1 MKTSFCIYTP
11 LQRIFYSLTIL
22 LFIIFSNQP
31 VFGQNDSITHSIG
44 VEGSIY
50 YGYRNLILNDPTYT
64 ELFEF
69 REAYEVPARGY
80 AAGLKYR
87 YQYNSK
93 IGFETGL
100 SYNIRGYD
108 ASESNSFQDS
118 DLFGGNA
125 QYFYFYNYL
134 DVPLLLNYHLSHLR
148 YNLFTSFGVS
158 TNFLLSAKERAVI
171 VYSDNSISDETNTL
185 DASLFNR
192 VNVQGIFRFGIDY
205 TPEGPYTFRIV
216 PIVQYSINDLTQNER
231 FNEHLFAVG
240 LNVGVFLN
248 F

>member
-1 MKTSFCIYTP
+1 MHYSLVLLFFLI
-11 LQRIFYSLTIL
+11 LSNQRIS
-22 LFIIFSNQP
+22 
-31 VFGQNDSITHSIG
+31 GQNDSIAHSIG
-44 VEGSIY
+44 AEGSVY
-50 YGYRNLILNDPTYT
+50 YGYRNLILNDPAYT
-64 ELFEF
+64 ELYKF
-69 REAYEVPARGY
+69 REAYEIPARGY
-80 AAGLKYR
+80 AVGLRYR
-87 YQYNSK
+87 YQYSSK

-125 QYFYFYNYL
+125 QYFYFFNYL
-134 DVPLLLNYHLSHLR
+134 DVPLLFNYHLSHLR
-148 YNLFTSFGVS
+148 YNLFTSIGIS

-171 VYSDNSISDETNTL
+171 VYSDNFISDETNTL

-192 VNVQGIFRFGIDY
+192 VNAQGIFRFGIDY

-216 PIVQYSINDLTQNER
+216 PVFEYSINDLTQNNR
-231 FNEHLFAVG
+231 FDEHLFAVG
-240 LNVGVFLN
+240 VNLGVFLN